1 MVLISG
7 LVWIITVYIRYVIRK
22 QKILQK
28 MNQVRR
34 VPSDALA
41 LIGLT
46 ILTPFTVQSRSND
59 DSTLSTIP
67 KNISEKCC
75 RAPTCGQNYRET
87 MEIQLLNYV

>member
-7 LVWIITVYIRYVIRK
+7 MIWIMTVYIRYIIRK

-28 MNQVRR
+28 MNEVRR

-41 LIGLT
+41 FIGLT
-46 ILTPFTVQSRSND
+46 ILTPFT
-59 DSTLSTIP
+59 DSTRGTNP
-67 KNISEKCC
+67 KNISEKCW
-75 RAPTCGQNYRET
+75 APTCGRNNRET